1 MEIDWAIVSIFV
13 SLLSFIVAIYFYR
26 WVTKL
31 PAKNEKIEKVGKLI
45 RDGSFTFLKKE
56 YKILAIVMGILAV
69 IILLF
74 FPEPIWK
81 TENILTNIGMVMA
94 FILGSTF
101 SGFAGIIG
109 I

>member
-56 YKILAIVMGILAV
+56 
-69 IILLF
+69 
-74 FPEPIWK
+74 
-81 TENILTNIGMVMA
+81 
-94 FILGSTF
+94 
-101 SGFAGIIG
+101 
-109 I
+109 